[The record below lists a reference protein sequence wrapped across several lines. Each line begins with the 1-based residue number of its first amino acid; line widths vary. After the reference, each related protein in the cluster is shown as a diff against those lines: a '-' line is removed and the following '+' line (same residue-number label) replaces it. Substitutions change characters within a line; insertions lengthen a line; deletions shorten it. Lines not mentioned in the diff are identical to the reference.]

1 MQLIKLGWLWKKMDS
16 EDETAIYV
24 EAIEVILNHLLY
36 IRGVYPAQIFK
47 KRRVYNTPVYIAAF
61 PALNVYLGNVLRT
74 VQQLLK
80 DERQLRLEVIIYSE
94 ETESTES
101 YMLDLQPVA
110 SQQLQQ
116 LRQDQYLMEYEEQ
129 LRFAL
134 YKLGERVKKL
144 PKLSQSAKFK
154 VHIHTT
160 QAVFTKF
167 SQEAQYQEF
176 PWLQADAGGPRQVS
190 HRLSLLP
197 LAAIDKLGLKMQ
209 AHLGISS

>member
-1 MQLIKLGWLWKKMDS
+1 MDS
-16 EDETAIYV
+16 EDVTAIYV

-74 VQQLLK
+74 VQHLLK
-80 DERQLRLEVIIYSE
+80 DERQLRLEVIIYNE
-94 ETESTES
+94 ETECTES

-110 SQQLQQ
+110 SQQQQ
-116 LRQDQYLMEYEEQ
+116 LKQDQYLLEYEEQ

-167 SQEAQYQEF
+167 SQEAQYQDF
-176 PWLQADAGGPRQVS
+176 PWLQADVGGSRQVS
-190 HRLSLLP
+190 QKLSLLP

>member
-1 MQLIKLGWLWKKMDS
+1 MDS

-74 VQQLLK
+74 VQHLLK
-80 DERQLRLEVIIYSE
+80 DERQLRLEVIIYNE
-94 ETESTES
+94 ETECTES

-110 SQQLQQ
+110 SQQQQ
-116 LRQDQYLMEYEEQ
+116 LKQDQYLLEYEEQ

-144 PKLSQSAKFK
+144 PKLSHCAKFK

-160 QAVFTKF
+160 QVVFTKF
-167 SQEAQYQEF
+167 SQDAQYQDF
-176 PWLQADAGGPRQVS
+176 PWLQADVGGSRQVS
-190 HRLSLLP
+190 QKLSLLP

>member
-1 MQLIKLGWLWKKMDS
+1 MDT
-16 EDETAIYV
+16 ENVTAIYV
-24 EAIEVILNHLLY
+24 EAIEVMLNHLLY
-36 IRGVYPAQIFK
+36 IRGVYPTQIFK

-74 VQQLLK
+74 VQHLLQN
-80 DERQLRLEVIIYSE
+80 ERQLRLEVIIYGE
-94 ETESTES
+94 ETEYLES
-101 YMLDLQPVA
+101 YMFDLQTVG
-110 SQQLQQ
+110 SQQQQ
-116 LRQDQYLMEYEEQ
+116 QQRQDQYLLEYEEQ

-160 QAVFTKF
+160 QAVFTQF
-167 SQEAQYQEF
+167 SQEAQYQDF
-176 PWLQADAGGPRQVS
+176 PWLQADAGGSRQGS
-190 HRLSLLP
+190 HKLSLLP
-197 LAAIDKLGLKMQ
+197 LAVIDKLGLKMQ

>member
-1 MQLIKLGWLWKKMDS
+1 MNA
-16 EDETAIYV
+16 EDVTAIYV
-24 EAIEVILNHLLY
+24 EAIEVMLNHLLY

-74 VQQLLK
+74 VQHLLQN
-80 DERQLRLEVIIYSE
+80 ERQLRLEVIIYGE
-94 ETESTES
+94 ETEYSES
-101 YMLDLQPVA
+101 YMLDLQPVG
-110 SQQLQQ
+110 SQQQQ
-116 LRQDQYLMEYEEQ
+116 QRQDQYLLEYEEQ

-144 PKLSQSAKFK
+144 PKLSQNAKFK

-160 QAVFTKF
+160 QAVFTQF

-176 PWLQADAGGPRQVS
+176 PWLQADAGESRQGS
-190 HRLSLLP
+190 HKLSLLP
-197 LAAIDKLGLKMQ
+197 LAAIDKLGLTMQ
-209 AHLGISS
+209 AHLGISL

>member
-1 MQLIKLGWLWKKMDS
+1 MDS
-16 EDETAIYV
+16 EDVTAIYV

-74 VQQLLK
+74 VQHLLK
-80 DERQLRLEVIIYSE
+80 EERQLRLEVIIYSE
-94 ETESTES
+94 ETECTES

-110 SQQLQQ
+110 SQQQQ
-116 LRQDQYLMEYEEQ
+116 LRQDQYLLEYEEQ

-144 PKLSQSAKFK
+144 PKLSHSAKFK

-167 SQEAQYQEF
+167 SQEAQYQDF
-176 PWLQADAGGPRQVS
+176 PWLQADVGGSRQVS
-190 HRLSLLP
+190 QKLSLLP

-209 AHLGISS
+209 AHLGISL